1 MKVLLKGIAKVLRG
15 CWKLLSF
22 TRQLF
27 FNLFFIALIGVIIF
41 AFQQGAES
49 PALPEKAALV
59 LDIDGP
65 IVEQRSYVNPFDQFV
80 DSAMGQVPVQE
91 NILFDI
97 VDTIRAAAK
106 DDRITGLI
114 LNLKSMPETNLTKL
128 RYIAKAI
135 EEFKQAGKPVYATG
149 DHYRQSQYYL
159 ASFADK
165 VFMSADGGV
174 MLTGYGS
181 YSLYYKTL
189 LDNLDVTTHVFRV
202 GTYKSFVEPYT
213 RDNMSDAAREA
224 NTAWLNQMW
233 DAYTQDVARN
243 RRIHVSVLN
252 PEVKDLVAELKS
264 VEGDFARL
272 SQKMGLVDQLVSR
285 TQLRQTFIKEFGSDG
300 DHGFNQISYYDYQP
314 TVGSPFEPSNN
325 GIAIVV
331 ASGAIVDGQQG
342 QGRVGG
348 DTTAALLREA
358 RLDDDIKAVILRVD
372 SPGGSAFAS
381 EIIRN
386 EVDAL
391 KLAGKPVVVSMS
403 SLAASGGYWISSSAS
418 EIIAQ
423 PTTITGSIGIFGM
436 LATFEKGLENIGVHS
451 DGVGTTPFAGI
462 GITRGLPDDVAEI
475 FQLGIENGYQRF
487 ISLVSENRHIS
498 LEETDKIAQG
508 RVWTGQDAL
517 KRGLVDRLGDFD
529 DAIVSAAKLAKLDS
543 YDIRWI
549 DLPLSPMEQFLQ
561 DMTSETSARIG
572 MAISAQLPNVFT
584 PALRHITTDITNM
597 NNFNDPKGQY
607 AFCLNCSST
616 GN

>member
-41 AFQQGAES
+41 AFQQGADT
-49 PALPEKAALV
+49 PALPDKAALV

-114 LNLKSMPETNLTKL
+114 LNLKNMPETNLTKL

-135 EEFKQAGKPVYATG
+135 EEFKQAGKPVFATG

-181 YSLYYKTL
+181 YTLYYKTL

-233 DAYTQDVARN
+233 DA
-243 RRIHVSVLN
+243 
-252 PEVKDLVAELKS
+252 
-264 VEGDFARL
+264 
-272 SQKMGLVDQLVSR
+272 
-285 TQLRQTFIKEFGSDG
+285 
-300 DHGFNQISYYDYQP
+300 
-314 TVGSPFEPSNN
+314 
-325 GIAIVV
+325 
-331 ASGAIVDGQQG
+331 
-342 QGRVGG
+342 
-348 DTTAALLREA
+348 
-358 RLDDDIKAVILRVD
+358 
-372 SPGGSAFAS
+372 
-381 EIIRN
+381 
-386 EVDAL
+386 
-391 KLAGKPVVVSMS
+391 
-403 SLAASGGYWISSSAS
+403 
-418 EIIAQ
+418 
-423 PTTITGSIGIFGM
+423 
-436 LATFEKGLENIGVHS
+436 
-451 DGVGTTPFAGI
+451 
-462 GITRGLPDDVAEI
+462 
-475 FQLGIENGYQRF
+475 
-487 ISLVSENRHIS
+487 
-498 LEETDKIAQG
+498 
-508 RVWTGQDAL
+508 
-517 KRGLVDRLGDFD
+517 
-529 DAIVSAAKLAKLDS
+529 
-543 YDIRWI
+543 
-549 DLPLSPMEQFLQ
+549 
-561 DMTSETSARIG
+561 
-572 MAISAQLPNVFT
+572 
-584 PALRHITTDITNM
+584 
-597 NNFNDPKGQY
+597 
-607 AFCLNCSST
+607 
-616 GN
+616 

>member
-27 FNLFFIALIGVIIF
+27 FNLLFLALIGIIIF
-41 AFQQGAES
+41 AFQEGAES
-49 PALPEKAALV
+49 PALPDKAALV
-59 LDIDGP
+59 LDLDGP
-65 IVEQRSYVNPFDQFV
+65 IVEKRTYINPFDQVV
-80 DSAMGQVPVQE
+80 DSALGQVPVQE

-97 VDTIRAAAK
+97 VDTVRAAAK
-106 DDRITGLI
+106 DDKITGLI
-114 LNLKSMPETNLTKL
+114 LNLKGMPETSLTKL

-135 EEFKQAGKPVYATG
+135 QEFKQAGKPVYAVG

-159 ASFADK
+159 ASYADK
-165 VFMSADGGV
+165 VYMSPDGGV

-189 LDNLDVTTHVFRV
+189 LEKLDVTTHVFRV

-233 DAYTQDVARN
+233 NAYTQDVARN
-243 RRIHVSVLN
+243 RQIDASVLT
-252 PEVKDLVAELKS
+252 PEVKDLVNELKS
-264 VEGDFARL
+264 VQGDFARL
-272 SQKMGLVDQLVSR
+272 SQKMGLVDELINR
-285 TQLRQTFIKEFGSDG
+285 TQLRQQFIKEFGSDG
-300 DHGFNQISYYDYQP
+300 DHGFNQVSYYDYQP
-314 TVGSPFEPSNN
+314 TVRSPFPSSKN
-325 GIAIVV
+325 GIAVVV
-331 ASGAIVDGQQG
+331 ASGAIVDGKQAQG
-342 QGRVGG
+342 SIGG

-381 EIIRN
+381 EVIRN

-423 PTTITGSIGIFGM
+423 PTTITGSIGIFGI
-436 LATFEKGLENIGVHS
+436 LATFEKGLENIGVYS
-451 DGVGTTPFAGI
+451 DGVGTTPFSGI
-462 GITRGLPDDVAEI
+462 GITRGLPEDVAEI

-517 KRGLVDRLGDFD
+517 KLGLVDRLGDFD
-529 DAIVSAAKLAKLDS
+529 DAIVSAAKLAKLDE
-543 YDIRWI
+543 YDLRWI
-549 DLPLSPMEQFLQ
+549 DLPLSPFEQFLQ
-561 DMTSETSARIG
+561 DMTSEASVKIG
-572 MAISAQLPNVFT
+572 QMVATQMPAAFQ
-584 PALRHITTDITNM
+584 PALRQIATDVNSL
-597 NNFNDPKGQY
+597 NSFNDPKGQY
-607 AFCLNCSST
+607 AFCLNCNST
-616 GN
+616 GG